1 MKKLLFYVFLYTVFF
16 SGLYGGSFSQ
26 ELPLTGFVFD
36 QTKTKLGR
44 DFFEAFSMLWE
55 PPPGLEKVDIYIT
68 EFTDPRWGTQIYV
81 YVEDV
86 LVFVDML
93 KPQAEDIQEKA
104 DQAIDSVLR
113 YFLWKAEQEKALK
126 DEAQFF

>member
-1 MKKLLFYVFLYTVFF
+1 MKKLFYVFIFINFF
-16 SGLYGGSFSQ
+16 LNLYGSSFSQ

-44 DFFEAFSMLWE
+44 DFYETFCMLWE
-55 PPPGLEKVDIYIT
+55 PLPGLEHIDIYIT
-68 EFTDPRWGTQIYV
+68 ELAEPRWGTQVYV

-86 LVFVDML
+86 LVFADIL
-93 KPQAEDIQEKA
+93 KPQVEDIQEKA
-104 DQAIDSVLR
+104 NQAVDSVLR

-126 DEAQFF
+126 EEAQFF